1 MEIRGRKKIM
11 DFLRSG
17 DAKSRKLFPAWLT
30 DTEKA
35 SWNSPSDIKT
45 NNRTIDFLPGHRV
58 VFNIGGNDYR
68 IVAKIDY
75 QRQIVLIRWAG
86 YHKDYDRINAKLI

>member
-35 SWNSPSDIKT
+35 SWNSPSDIKK
-45 NNRTIDFLPGHRV
+45 NNRTIDFLPGNRV